1 MFVKF
6 ILHVLP
12 KFILQPSTSVIL
24 LEAASFQKRKGRGSE
39 SGGEEKLCVGGE
51 PGGVEEG
58 DSVFGVYWMREE

>member
-39 SGGEEKLCVGGE
+39 SGGEEKLCVGGSQ
-51 PGGVEEG
+51 EEWRKG
-58 DSVFGVYWMREE
+58 IVWSGYIG